1 MNTYDGNGN
10 VIELSTSVDATLT
23 KEGSPAD
30 AKSVGDKFTEL
41 VGISIVEPADN
52 DVPRVFFNGAL
63 PTTKDQGKVK
73 LKVEYHSRTKS
84 IVEWCTLKVQGD
96 SSASYPKK
104 NFNMA
109 MFHDEALTEK
119 DKHNFRGWG
128 RTSKFCLKA
137 NWIDHLHARNVVNA
151 KLYGQMCRTRAD
163 WLNYPERFRESPN
176 CACVDG
182 FPVMVYANGVYQGLY
197 TWNIAK
203 DDFMSNMD
211 DESETDCMLIADR
224 PYAPGVL
231 FSGPSV
237 IDTNKTDWT
246 DELHDEA
253 PQWVHDS
260 WEAAQTFVRNS
271 SDVDFAAGIEQYFYL
286 SSLIDRYIFNLV
298 FTYIGGYAK
307 SQAYYTYD
315 GVKWMS
321 SMYDLDT
328 AWSLNT
334 YGTGWHATDLPM
346 ADYTWD
352 NDHVRANNVLLDKVA
367 RVFPAQIKS
376 RYAEL
381 RAGVLTAGNILW
393 QFEHFIDPIEGRLA
407 EDYAATTAGGAFV
420 DIPSKDTNT
429 VQKLRQVVVERLAYS
444 DSFINTL

>member
-41 VGISIVEPADN
+41 IGVSIVEPADN
-52 DVPRVFFNGAL
+52 DVPRVFFNGTL
-63 PTTKDQGKVK
+63 PTTKGQGKVK

-96 SSASYPKK
+96 TSTWYPKK
-104 NFNMA
+104 NFNIQMYK
-109 MFHDEALTEK
+109 DEALTDK

-151 KLYGQMCRTRAD
+151 KLYGQICKSRAD
-163 WLNYPERFRESPN
+163 WLDYPQAFRESPN

-182 FPVMVYANGVYQGLY
+182 FPVMVYANGVYQGVY

-211 DESETDCMLIADR
+211 DANTTDCMLIADSEQ
-224 PYAPGVL
+224 PAVL
-231 FSGPSV
+231 FQETSA
-237 IDTNKTDWT
+237 IDGTDWT
-246 DELHDEA
+246 DELHDEV

-260 WEAAQTFVRNS
+260 WDAAQRFVMNS
-271 SDVDFAAGIEQYFYL
+271 SDADFMANIGQYFYL
-286 SSLIDRYIFNLV
+286 SSLIDRYIFSLV
-298 FTYIGGYAK
+298 FLYIGGLAK

-315 GVKWMS
+315 GVKWLS
-321 SMYDLDT
+321 SMYDMDT
-328 AWSLNT
+328 AWALE
-334 YGTGWHATDLPM
+334 
-346 ADYTWD
+346 WD
-352 NDHVRANNVLLDKVA
+352 GSGFISTTLAFPDGYEAYNRNKSNALMDRIA
-367 RVFPAQIKS
+367 RLYASQIKE

-393 QFEHFIDPIEGRLA
+393 QFEHFIDPIEGRLP
-407 EDYAATTAGGAFV
+407 EDYAETTAGGAFV
-420 DIPSKDTNT
+420 NIPSKDTNT
-429 VQKLRQVVVERLAYS
+429 VQKLRQVVTERLAYS